1 MFKKTA
7 IALTMASVFAATS
20 VMAATTDAPKVAPK
34 DAPKAAPQAIAPTIA
49 VINLPLIMSEIPQTK
64 SSQQALA
71 KEFEGRENE
80 LKKLQDEGQKL
91 AADLNSGK
99 ITGDK
104 ATEAQRKL
112 AQLHSDFKLKATA
125 LEEDSRARLSQ
136 EQVKITTEVQKAIDK
151 IAKERGIQLVL
162 REGAIAYTINA
173 LDISQDVID
182 MVSKAKK

>member
-20 VMAATTDAPKVAPK
+20 VMAAAK
-34 DAPKAAPQAIAPTIA
+34 DAPKAASQAIAPTIA

-125 LEEDSRARLSQ
+125 LEEDSRARFSQ
-136 EQVKITTEVQKAIDK
+136 EQVKITSEVQKAIDK
-151 IAKERGIQLVL
+151 IANERGIQLVL
-162 REGAIAYTINA
+162 REGSIAYTINA

>member
-20 VMAATTDAPKVAPK
+20 VMAATK
-34 DAPKAAPQAIAPTIA
+34 DAPKAASQAIAPTIA

-71 KEFEGRENE
+71 KEFEGRQNE

-125 LEEDSRARLSQ
+125 LEEDSRARFSQ
-136 EQVKITTEVQKAIDK
+136 EQVKITSEVQKAIDK
-151 IAKERGIQLVL
+151 IANERGIQLVL
-162 REGAIAYTINA
+162 REGSIAYTINA

>member
-20 VMAATTDAPKVAPK
+20 VMAAPK
-34 DAPKAAPQAIAPTIA
+34 DAPKAASQAIAPTIA

-125 LEEDSRARLSQ
+125 LEEDSRARFSQ
-136 EQVKITTEVQKAIDK
+136 EQVKITSEVQKAIDK
-151 IAKERGIQLVL
+151 IANERGIQLVL
-162 REGAIAYTINA
+162 REGSIAYTINA

>member
-7 IALTMASVFAATS
+7 IALTMASVFAAAS
-20 VMAATTDAPKVAPK
+20 VMA
-34 DAPKAAPQAIAPTIA
+34 APKAAPAAQKAIAPTIA
-49 VINLPLIMSEIPQTK
+49 VINLPFIMSEIPQTK
-64 SSQQALA
+64 SSEQALA
-71 KEFEGRENE
+71 KEFEGREKE
-80 LKKLQDEGQKL
+80 LEKLQTEGQKL

-112 AQLHSDFKLKATA
+112 AQLQSDFNLKAKA
-125 LEEDSRARLSQ
+125 PQEDSRARFSQ

-151 IAKERGIQLVL
+151 IANDRGIQLVL
-162 REGAIAYTINA
+162 REGAIAYTVNA